1 MLPVNMVQLA
11 PAGDNRNYAIWFAKH
26 ILKAIQIYKL
36 FFFFFKVES
45 GTWTEWWG
53 SISDICKLIIRIACS
68 Y

>member
-36 FFFFFKVES
+36 FFFFFQS
-45 GTWTEWWG
+45 GKRDMNGMMGQYFW
-53 SISDICKLIIRIACS
+53 
-68 Y
+68 YM